1 MNIKLELLQNHISD
15 CIREAFGMNVIDAD
29 QIADS
34 NAINILDK
42 IKQIINDDSLTDFE
56 AIEQI
61 VCLLEE
67 NNINCGSRH
76 DF

>member
-15 CIREAFGMNVIDAD
+15 CVREAFKMNVIDVD
-29 QIADS
+29 EIADS
-34 NAINILDK
+34 NAINIIDK
-42 IKQIINDDSLTDFE
+42 IKSVICDSNLSDFE

-61 VCLLEE
+61 IYILEE

-76 DF
+76 DY